1 MVKPEDFL
9 SAPIP
14 GMSLTVEPGSVPWEQ
29 PPQYTTIQQVADF
42 YIDKLTSDDDAI
54 DKSLDAIE
62 MGVPLQTLANGAI
75 SYNMMKGIHTID
87 VGFLV
92 MPIIVELLITLAELN
107 NIKYYITAE
116 DELKGKVLDRSIVE
130 KVVNSTEEKDSEV
143 KTEEAIKS
151 LASSS
156 KGLMS
161 KGNM

>member
-1 MVKPEDFL
+1 MVSPEDFL

-42 YIDKLTSDDDAI
+42 YVDKLTSDEEAI
-54 DKSLDAIE
+54 SKSLDAIE

-107 NIKYYITAE
+107 DIKYFITPE
-116 DELKGKVLDRSIVE
+116 EELKGKVLDRSVVE
-130 KVVNSTEEKDSEV
+130 KIVNSLEATES
-143 KTEEAIKS
+143 KTEEAVKS
-151 LASSS
+151 LATSS

-161 KGNM
+161 KGTV

>member
-1 MVKPEDFL
+1 MVSPEDFL

-29 PPQYTTIQQVADF
+29 PPQLVTIQQVADF
-42 YIDKLTSDDDAI
+42 YIDKLTSDEEAI
-54 DKSLDAIE
+54 NKSLDAIE

-107 NIKYYITAE
+107 NVKYFITPE
-116 DELKGKVLDRSIVE
+116 EELKGKVLDRNLVE
-130 KVVNSTEEKDSEV
+130 KIVNSLEATEI
-143 KTEEAIKS
+143 KTEEAVKS
-151 LASSS
+151 LATSS

-161 KGNM
+161 KGTV